1 MDSATKT
8 LLALYLRQT
17 DRGAS
22 TIATDVEA
30 DAEPG
35 FTLIELLVVII
46 IIGLLA
52 AIGLPTLLGQ
62 VNRAQAVGAQIHLG
76 SFNRAQQAY
85 LLANSSFASSLQA
98 LSVEVPST
106 TQYHTY
112 EVQPPHPTW
121 TMVSAT
127 PKSDAVKGYMG
138 VVYVSGNDVETVICV
153 GQQGSLP
160 SVTVT
165 QAGSNLTLSGC
176 DDRL

>member
-62 VNRAQAVGAQIHLG
+62 VNRAQAVGAQTHLG
-76 SFNRAQQAY
+76 SLNRAQQAY
-85 LLANSSFASSLQA
+85 LLANSAFAGSLQD
-98 LSVEVPST
+98 LDVDIPST
-106 TQYHTY
+106 TKYHTY
-112 EVQPPHPTW
+112 TVQPPHENYA
-121 TMVSAT
+121 MVAAT
-127 PKSDAVKGYMG
+127 PKSDAIKGYMG
-138 VVYVSGNDVETVICV
+138 VVYLSEGAVRTVICA
-153 GQQGSLP
+153 GNRGALP
-160 SVTVT
+160 SVMVT
-165 QAGSNLTLSGC
+165 QTAGVLALSGC
-176 DDRL
+176 DKRL